1 MKLPL
6 INASEGARDYIDSF
20 GGYHRTERCK
30 ENEAFDE
37 RNLSSDVFPN
47 LSPREPRVV
56 FRSVTN
62 CKGLHVNE
70 GLVEIKQ
77 DTQGNENALFYEGTK
92 IGLLTET
99 GERQMCSMGAYVII
113 WPDKKRFNTK
123 TSTLEDLCATWT
135 SSGNVS
141 FQMCKID
148 GSSISPTVSS
158 TAPSNPTPGQY
169 WLDTSTTPN
178 ALKTWSQ
185 SQGQWLPVATSY
197 VKMSATNIGK
207 NFEKMDVVKISGV
220 TGTYADTFNTD
231 MCIWDKS
238 DNSIIV
244 TALINETFTKTGITI
259 KREPPDLD
267 FICEHGNRIWGC
279 NSAAHEIYACKLGDP
294 TNWRSYL
301 GTTEDSYAATVGTDG
316 DFTGCAEQGGTV
328 VFFKEKHIHRLYG
341 SYPSNYQIEAKPER
355 GCQKGCEKS
364 IKLINGLL
372 IYKAV
377 DGICIYEGSYPRLLS
392 DNLGRDRYKQA
403 TAGIWQDK
411 YYIVMTNE
419 ETNVRSLFVYDTK
432 ANLWHIEDVGI
443 TFDFFVNYKNR
454 LMFYDGSKILVEGRN
469 TKIDGTT
476 YTADSSELSWMWT
489 SGIIGLDSPATKY
502 ISQLL
507 FRMSMEMGSEIK
519 IELEYDSSG
528 VWEEKGNIVNKYE
541 KNRRNTQGYTALRSI
556 ELPVIPR
563 RCDHMRIRLSGKGM
577 IKLFSISK
585 RITQGGLI

>member
-158 TAPSNPTPGQY
+158 TAPSNPSPGQY

-392 DNLGRDRYKQA
+392 DNLGRDRYKLA

-476 YTADSSELSWMWT
+476 YTADPSELSWMWT

>member
-1 MKLPL
+1 
-6 INASEGARDYIDSF
+6 
-20 GGYHRTERCK
+20 
-30 ENEAFDE
+30 
-37 RNLSSDVFPN
+37 
-47 LSPREPRVV
+47 
-56 FRSVTN
+56 
-62 CKGLHVNE
+62 
-70 GLVEIKQ
+70 
-77 DTQGNENALFYEGTK
+77 
-92 IGLLTET
+92 
-99 GERQMCSMGAYVII
+99 
-113 WPDKKRFNTK
+113 
-123 TSTLEDLCATWT
+123 
-135 SSGNVS
+135 
-141 FQMCKID
+141 
-148 GSSISPTVSS
+148 
-158 TAPSNPTPGQY
+158 
-169 WLDTSTTPN
+169 
-178 ALKTWSQ
+178 
-185 SQGQWLPVATSY
+185 
-197 VKMSATNIGK
+197 MSATNIGK